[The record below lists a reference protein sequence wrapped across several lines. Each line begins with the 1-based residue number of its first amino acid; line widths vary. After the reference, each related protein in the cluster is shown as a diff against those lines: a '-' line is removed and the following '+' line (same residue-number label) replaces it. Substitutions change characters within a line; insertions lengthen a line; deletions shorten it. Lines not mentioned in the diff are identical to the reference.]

1 MARQRYIAVGNRWVP
16 ANEAAAEKESNSP
29 YIHGVLK
36 PFISML
42 DGKEV
47 TSRLQYEADLRAH
60 GYVVV
65 GNDTKHLMQR
75 PSIPDV
81 DPQQRRELI
90 AAQISELGYEGM
102 KKALRKDIEF
112 SRWNSRKG

>member
-1 MARQRYIAVGNRWVP
+1 MRQRYIAVGGHWVP

-29 YIHGVLK
+29 YIQGVLK
-36 PFISML
+36 PFISMI

-47 TSRLQYEADLRAH
+47 TSLLQYRADLRAH
-60 GYVVV
+60 GYVEV
-65 GNDTKHLMQR
+65 GNETKYLKTR
-75 PSIPDV
+75 PPIPEV

-90 AAQISELGYEGM
+90 VAQIREMGYEGM